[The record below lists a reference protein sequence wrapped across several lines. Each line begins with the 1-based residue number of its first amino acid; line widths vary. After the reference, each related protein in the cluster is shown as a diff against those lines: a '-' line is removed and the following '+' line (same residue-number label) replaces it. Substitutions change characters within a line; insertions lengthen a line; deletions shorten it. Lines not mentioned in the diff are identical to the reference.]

1 MDNLVSE
8 AMKSDAPPPP
18 PPTVKAMPDSYQM
31 AAPLSEGEL
40 TNLLMSSPLYQK
52 LEAIKSL
59 LRDGAGKGVG
69 SSNTAG
75 KTCTI
80 LREGNSFVLTHRL
93 RISVRTVYLRTHYL
107 TGRGFLPCVVLRP
120 DRCAFAVFW
129 ESILRGKLAS

>member
-1 MDNLVSE
+1 MIALKESIQVDNLVSE

-75 KTCTI
+75 KISLNYEKEI
-80 LREGNSFVLTHRL
+80 LLF
-93 RISVRTVYLRTHYL
+93 
-107 TGRGFLPCVVLRP
+107 
-120 DRCAFAVFW
+120 
-129 ESILRGKLAS
+129 